1 VKRSREPDKGLRWGS
16 APRKAVAKEK
26 EQDCETESMDS
37 YGWSDL
43 RRSLLV
49 LGVLAVVAEA
59 FATLMFRRQAE

>member
-1 VKRSREPDKGLRWGS
+1 MRWGS
-16 APRKAVAKEK
+16 SPRKAVAKEK

-49 LGVLAVVAEA
+49 LGVLAVV
-59 FATLMFRRQAE
+59 L